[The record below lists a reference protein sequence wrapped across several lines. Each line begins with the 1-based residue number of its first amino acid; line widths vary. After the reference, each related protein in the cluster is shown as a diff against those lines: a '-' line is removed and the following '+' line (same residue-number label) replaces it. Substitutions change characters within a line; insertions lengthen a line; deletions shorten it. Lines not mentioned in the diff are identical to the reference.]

1 MTKYRVTY
9 YFTTFCEV
17 EVEAEDKVNALE
29 EAAYAY
35 ADINEQLIQN
45 AVESDKPD
53 VELIKED

>member
-1 MTKYRVTY
+1 MKKYRVTY

-29 EAAYAY
+29 KAAYE
-35 ADINEQLIQN
+35 DINEQLIQN

-53 VELIKED
+53 VELITEE

>member
-1 MTKYRVTY
+1 MAKYRVTY

-29 EAAYAY
+29 EAAYV
-35 ADINEQLIQN
+35 DINEQLIQN